1 MRTSRHL
8 EQVLAH
14 AASSLAATGTRR
26 PTEVLPLYKKFL
38 KVEEHRLRLKH
49 QAGGGGREICARRAE
64 LIDVLLQY
72 VFGAAATAARR
83 NGAGKVPL
91 ALVALGGYG
100 RGELN
105 PFSDIDVM
113 LLHHQGRKE
122 ISPHLEEMVEQV
134 LYLLW
139 DSGFK
144 VGHSTRSIKEAVA
157 QANQDMRTKTAML
170 ESRFLAGEAELARE
184 FRRQFR
190 SKCVNGYE
198 REYVELRMQDQVA
211 RHKKFGDSVYLQE
224 PNLKSG
230 CGGLR
235 DYQNLLWMTYFK
247 EGSLSTNQL
256 VGKDWLSESDQRRI
270 EKAYDFLLRL
280 RTALHYATGRAT
292 DILHINLQE
301 EIAKRLD
308 YSSGNGQLRS
318 EALMRDYYDHTRN
331 IFRVTERITEQFVS
345 GYVTSK
351 TRSLFSFLP
360 LMRADK
366 TPVGDFFFVRNKQL
380 HPARRDLFRNEPEQM
395 MRAFQFAQERGL
407 DLSPELEDLLSRSL
421 AEVTRTYQYARGP
434 REIFKEIL
442 SQKGRVGR
450 ILRMMHRVDFLGRYI
465 PEFGQLTCLVQHEFL
480 HRYTAD
486 EHTLVCIDKLDAL
499 AQTNDPKL
507 IAYRKIFEQLEDP
520 FVLYLALLLHD
531 SGKAVGARPHSEAS
545 ALFAQRVAARL
556 QLSSEQRKALILLV
570 DHHLTLSQIA
580 QQRNLDD
587 PATVTD
593 FAHIV
598 KHQKNLNSLML
609 LTLADGQGTSAE
621 AWSDWKES
629 LVWELF
635 HETSRFL
642 ADQKSY
648 YEQTKVERES
658 LQASVTAKLSADF
671 AAEIEAHFEFMP
683 DNYFRASDVPEI
695 VEHLQLFRSFLE
707 NVSSA
712 PQAGFAAAN
721 QGESPLAAA
730 IRWKAVPEQGHSVV
744 TFCTWER
751 ERLLAKVAGSFSV
764 VPLNILSADVFPR
777 GDSVMLSV
785 FRVCDTKGRPVT
797 HQRDF
802 SLVEQTLR
810 RALEDENFHF
820 LPLIERARRQ
830 GLGLA
835 TGIEFPTRIAIDNK
849 THPLY
854 ALIEIQ
860 APDRIGLLYDVL
872 SCLDRENL
880 LVTLSRINTQAGAA
894 IDTLYVVDRSTRGKI
909 TDIHRIRAIQQRL
922 QNAILSGGAAKS
934 K

>member
-14 AASSLAATGTRR
+14 AASRLAATGARR

-38 KVEEHRLRLKH
+38 KVEEYRLRLKH

-64 LIDVLLQY
+64 LVDVLLQY
-72 VFGAAATAARR
+72 VFGAAATSARG
-83 NGAGKVPL
+83 NGAAEVPL

-113 LLHHQGRKE
+113 LLHHQEKKG
-122 ISPHLEEMVEQV
+122 ISPHLEEMVQQV

-170 ESRFLAGEAELARE
+170 ESRFLAGDAELARE

-190 SKCVNGYE
+190 LKCVNGYE

-270 EKAYDFLLRL
+270 ENAYDFLLRL

-292 DILHINLQE
+292 DILHISLQE
-301 EIAKRLD
+301 QIAKRLD

-318 EALMRDYYDHTRN
+318 EALMRDYYEHTRN

-360 LMRADK
+360 LMRTHK

-380 HPARRDLFRNEPEQM
+380 HPARRDLFRKDPEQM
-395 MRAFQFAQERGL
+395 MRAFEIAQERGL
-407 DLSPELEDLLSRSL
+407 DLSPDLEDLLSRSL
-421 AEVTRTYQYARGP
+421 GQVTRTYQYARGP
-434 REIFKEIL
+434 RAIFKNIL

-507 IAYRKIFEQLEDP
+507 TAYRKIFEQLEDP

-556 QLSSEQRKALILLV
+556 QLSSEQRKSLILLV
-570 DHHLTLSQIA
+570 DHHLTLSQTA

-598 KHQKNLNSLML
+598 KHQKNLNALML

-621 AWSDWKES
+621 GWSDWKES
-629 LVWELF
+629 LVWALF
-635 HETSRFL
+635 HETSRCL
-642 ADQKSY
+642 ADQRSY
-648 YEQTKVERES
+648 YEQTKVQRES
-658 LQASVTAKLSADF
+658 LQASVTAKLPADF
-671 AAEIEAHFEFMP
+671 AGEIEAHFEFMP
-683 DNYFRASDVPEI
+683 DNYFRASDLAEI
-695 VEHLQLFRSFLE
+695 IEHLKLFRSFLE
-707 NVSSA
+707 NV
-712 PQAGFAAAN
+712 GGDF
-721 QGESPLAAA
+721 PLAPA
-730 IRWKAVPEQGHSVV
+730 ILWKAVPEQGHSIVI
-744 TFCTWER
+744 FCTWER

-764 VPLNILSADVFPR
+764 VPLNILSADIFPR
-777 GDSVMLSV
+777 GDNVLLSV
-785 FRVCDTKGRPVT
+785 FRVCDTKARPVT
-797 HQRDF
+797 HQRDLT
-802 SLVEQTLR
+802 LVEQTLR
-810 RALEDENFHF
+810 RALEDESFDF
-820 LPLIERARRQ
+820 LPLIEKAKRQ
-830 GLGLA
+830 SHRLT
-835 TGIEFPTRIAIDNK
+835 TGIEFPTRIAIDSK
-849 THPLY
+849 THPVY

-872 SCLDRENL
+872 TCLDRENL
-880 LVTLSRINTQAGAA
+880 LVPLSRINTQAGAA
-894 IDTLYVVDRSTRGKI
+894 IDTLYVVDRSTRAKI
-909 TDIHRIRAIQQRL
+909 TDLHRISAIQQRL
-922 QNAILSGGAAKS
+922 QNAILSGGASKS